1 MVEDYKIII
10 RTSSAEPTGQYEV
23 NRKGNR
29 KPVLKYTERYETRA
43 GTFRPEEWKTK
54 ALEAIKENGELE
66 LLEKIKEY
74 CRNHCAWL
82 RRENELEEHTID
94 CLCGRSYRHWPDFE
108 YEETIIWM

>member
-1 MVEDYKIII
+1 MVEDYRIII
-10 RTSSAEPTGQYEV
+10 RTGSAEPTGQYEV

-43 GTFRPEEWKTK
+43 GTFQPEEWKTK

-66 LLEKIKEY
+66 LLEKVKEY

-82 RRENELEEHTID
+82 RREKNWKNTPLIVYAEEYTGIGQI
-94 CLCGRSYRHWPDFE
+94 LSMRKQ
-108 YEETIIWM
+108 